1 MSAAQL
7 WGFTTEQDVGQL
19 RGQSLN
25 RSMGLLEEGWSR
37 AVLICAAPS
46 FWFSCCSPAHILA
59 EQTFIS
65 SIHLNRA
72 N

>member
-1 MSAAQL
+1 MSAEQL
-7 WGFTTEQDVGQL
+7 WGFTREQDVGQL

-46 FWFSCCSPAHILA
+46 VWFLCCFPAHTLV